1 MSLFRFPSFPQ
12 GIFATVQN
20 DGGRQ
25 SVIMREML
33 IVIRSER
40 EGSAA
45 VVRKPVRRHPER
57 QRRICHRGG
66 EAGKKIKAISC
77 ELSAIS

>member
-1 MSLFRFPSFPQ
+1 MLAP
-12 GIFATVQN
+12 VQN

-25 SVIMREML
+25 GVIMSECEGFAVVVRGTL

-45 VVRKPVRRHPER
+45 VVRKAVRRHPER
-57 QRRICHRGG
+57 QRRIYYRS
-66 EAGKKIKAISC
+66 EEDGKMSS
-77 ELSAIS
+77 ES

>member
-12 GIFATVQN
+12 SILASVQN

-25 SVIMREML
+25 GVIL
-33 IVIRSER
+33 NER

-45 VVRKPVRRHPER
+45 VVRESVRR
-57 QRRICHRGG
+57 
-66 EAGKKIKAISC
+66 
-77 ELSAIS
+77 